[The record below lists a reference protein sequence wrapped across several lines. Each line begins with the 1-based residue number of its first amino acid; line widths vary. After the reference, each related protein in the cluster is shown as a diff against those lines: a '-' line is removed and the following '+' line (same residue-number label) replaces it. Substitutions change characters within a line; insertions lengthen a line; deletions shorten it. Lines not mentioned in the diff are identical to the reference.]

1 VVLANGE
8 QQGMRMHDG
17 KVTSASGKVR
27 QQKVVRRKSDVIR
40 CKSKAKSNKAQSN
53 KVQEQGMRVT

>member
-1 VVLANGE
+1 
-8 QQGMRMHDG
+8 MRMHDG